1 MRGSA
6 RLPVVGWSARICA
19 ALCFGIGLASPVW
32 AQTQATMLPLVLPT
46 AIVFDAQGNLYF
58 AETGNHVVRRFSVAG
73 VITTVAGNGV
83 QGFSGDGGPAI
94 AAELDS
100 PAGLTMDASG
110 NLFIADSHNHRVRE
124 VAAATGVIT
133 TIAGTGAAGFSG
145 DGGLATAARLDLP
158 TALAVDA
165 AGNVY
170 VADTDNHRVRRIAT
184 ATGVMTTVAGNGVE
198 GFAGD
203 NGMATAASI
212 DSPNGLAVDGAGNLY
227 LADTHNGRVRQVS
240 AATGLISTVAGVGY
254 VGGDVQA
261 FSGDGGAAKTAGLAL
276 PRGLTIDAAG
286 NLYVADSANHR
297 IRRISSL
304 GTITTV
310 AGQGTQAF
318 AGDGAPAVVA
328 SLDTPRSVAISPAG
342 LVTLADTGNQRVRQ
356 IDALPAPGPDIH
368 TISGLG
374 TTPPG
379 TLSLSGPSVSIYGS
393 GTVTATLST
402 TTLAI
407 GDDTFL
413 DTSGGTVVTLG
424 AVGLGA
430 GSASLSTAALAA
442 GTHSIVAVYAGDAS
456 HGAAQSPALAM
467 TVMPLAVIA
476 TANPASILY
485 GQPIP
490 ALGGTLSGVLGQNAG
505 KVSVVFTTSAVALSP
520 VGLYPIAA
528 TLTGSAAGDYTV
540 STAQPSNL
548 SIAQAPSIAMLSTS
562 VSNQSAGLPVTLNM
576 IALSTTTGVPTGS
589 ITLLDGG
596 TVLSVVPLST
606 AGSAA
611 FTTSAMALGTHPLTA
626 VYSGDGNFLPGTST
640 IVNIVVGTASD
651 FTLAA
656 TGATSQAIPAGS
668 LATFHFSIAM
678 VGAAL
683 ASPIT
688 LAVQGV
694 PVGAT
699 ASLNPSYLPP
709 GSGVTSFTLTIQTPL
724 AGLDRRARPG
734 APDSGSKTWLAI
746 LLLPAIGFARRSRL
760 KDICGRSLWRLAIA
774 GAFCILL
781 ASLATGCG
789 DRVNTASE
797 FSKAVTS
804 TLTVTGTATGPAGV
818 ALQHSANVTLE
829 VL

>member
-1 MRGSA
+1 
-6 RLPVVGWSARICA
+6 
-19 ALCFGIGLASPVW
+19 
-32 AQTQATMLPLVLPT
+32 MLPLVLPA

-73 VITTVAGNGV
+73 VITTVAGSGV
-83 QGFSGDGGPAI
+83 QSFSGDGGPAI

-110 NLFIADSHNHRVRE
+110 NLFIADSHNQRVRE

-133 TIAGTGAAGFSG
+133 TIAGTGTAGFSG
-145 DGGLATAARLDLP
+145 DGGLAMAARLDLP
-158 TALAVDA
+158 KALAVDA
-165 AGNVY
+165 SGNVY

-203 NGMATAASI
+203 NGVATAASI

-240 AATGLISTVAGVGY
+240 VTTGLISTVAGAGY

-261 FSGDGGAAKTAGLAL
+261 FSGDGGVAKTAGLAL

-318 AGDGAPAVVA
+318 AGDGAPAAVA

-368 TISGLG
+368 TIEGLG
-374 TTPPG
+374 GPTAV

-407 GDDTFL
+407 GNVTFL

-490 ALGGTLSGVLGQNAG
+490 ALGGTLSSPWCNGPNFGMAVF
-505 KVSVVFTTSAVALSP
+505 VV
-520 VGLYPIAA
+520 
-528 TLTGSAAGDYTV
+528 
-540 STAQPSNL
+540 
-548 SIAQAPSIAMLSTS
+548 
-562 VSNQSAGLPVTLNM
+562 
-576 IALSTTTGVPTGS
+576 
-589 ITLLDGG
+589 
-596 TVLSVVPLST
+596 
-606 AGSAA
+606 
-611 FTTSAMALGTHPLTA
+611 
-626 VYSGDGNFLPGTST
+626 
-640 IVNIVVGTASD
+640 
-651 FTLAA
+651 
-656 TGATSQAIPAGS
+656 
-668 LATFHFSIAM
+668 
-678 VGAAL
+678 
-683 ASPIT
+683 
-688 LAVQGV
+688 
-694 PVGAT
+694 
-699 ASLNPSYLPP
+699 
-709 GSGVTSFTLTIQTPL
+709 
-724 AGLDRRARPG
+724 
-734 APDSGSKTWLAI
+734 
-746 LLLPAIGFARRSRL
+746 
-760 KDICGRSLWRLAIA
+760 
-774 GAFCILL
+774 
-781 ASLATGCG
+781 
-789 DRVNTASE
+789 
-797 FSKAVTS
+797 
-804 TLTVTGTATGPAGV
+804 
-818 ALQHSANVTLE
+818 
-829 VL
+829 